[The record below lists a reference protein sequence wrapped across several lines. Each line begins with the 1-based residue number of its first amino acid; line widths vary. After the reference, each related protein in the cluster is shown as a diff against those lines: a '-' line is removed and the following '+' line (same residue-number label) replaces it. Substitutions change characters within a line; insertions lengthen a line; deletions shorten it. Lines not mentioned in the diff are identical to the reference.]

1 MLRSS
6 IGGKGVNPVWKVEK
20 IELGS
25 GCLYRVVDK
34 NRKGEIQDTYKLSD
48 WQGYR
53 TAVFGNES
61 AASEFAKELNRSHHG
76 NT

>member
-1 MLRSS
+1 M
-6 IGGKGVNPVWKVEK
+6 WKVEK

-25 GCLYRVVDK
+25 GCLYKVVDK

-53 TAVFGNES
+53 IAVFGNES

>member
-1 MLRSS
+1 M
-6 IGGKGVNPVWKVEK
+6 WKVEK

-25 GCLYRVVDK
+25 GCLYKVVDK
-34 NRKGEIQDTYKLSD
+34 NRKGEIQDTYKLPD

-53 TAVFGNES
+53 AAVFGNES
-61 AASEFAKELNRSHHG
+61 AASEFAKELNRRHHG

>member
-6 IGGKGVNPVWKVEK
+6 IGGKEVNPVWKVEK

-25 GCLYRVVDK
+25 GCLYKVVDK
-34 NRKGEIQDTYKLSD
+34 NRKGEIQDTYKLPD

-53 TAVFGNES
+53 AAVFGNES
-61 AASEFAKELNRSHHG
+61 AASEFAKELNRRHHG